1 MWLPVFLRKNL
12 DYKEP
17 IKKFLTYLGNIIDF
31 INKKSSLV
39 GNLSSSCS
47 YVSIDDSNQ
56 LKNIVVTGHCYKLL
70 GFMVCAE

>member
-47 YVSIDDSNQ
+47 YVSIDDSN
-56 LKNIVVTGHCYKLL
+56 
-70 GFMVCAE
+70 